1 MMADISILDESKTF
15 HNVLKKTAEKYGCE
29 PNLGLDG
36 VIQNILKPS
45 KEKWEDLGQKLKAG
59 SISFYDIE
67 KYCFHE
73 LHDDDMI
80 REFIVMNRR
89 KTEKWIGERI
99 IQLQRFKR
107 SLNTVTVAKPLLE
120 VKERCNIIGSFTN
133 LELIAN
139 LVCSMTFLF
148 RYFYEC
154 NNMFVKQCK
163 DIFLHLRV
171 QRRTFHFHV
180 LEKTL
185 KC

>member
-1 MMADISILDESKTF
+1 MIADISILNESKTF
-15 HNVLKKTAEKYGCE
+15 HNVLKKTAEEYRNT

-36 VIQNILKPS
+36 VIQIILKPS
-45 KEKWEDLGQKLKAG
+45 KQKWEVLGQKLKAG
-59 SISFYDIE
+59 SISIYDIE

-80 REFIVMNRR
+80 REFIVMNKQ

-107 SLNTVTVAKPLLE
+107 SLNTVTAARTLLE
-120 VKERCNIIGSFTN
+120 VKEKCNIFGSFTN

-148 RYFYEC
+148 
-154 NNMFVKQCK
+154 
-163 DIFLHLRV
+163 I
-171 QRRTFHFHV
+171 
-180 LEKTL
+180 
-185 KC
+185 